1 MKTEQLTVSDPRLLA
16 EFIAPDAMKT
26 FFEKRFEVP
35 PDHLGLLMR
44 NGQFVQAYKG
54 AHFSVGGLF
63 HQIKGLIGGSTSIS
77 LMIADLKT
85 FQQVYDVVAR
95 TRDKVDVNGT
105 VVLDLQI
112 NPEKAQNIIGMM
124 EQRRSLSKADAA
136 VRIKSHAWERVFE
149 AAVSRVNANE
159 VRGNKGLQ
167 DMIQADLMKEC
178 ERVAGDLGLMVRA
191 ASVTWAINEVEK
203 QEAARAAS
211 VRETARLEF
220 EFETLKRDLEREH
233 LTTVMRIDNKQAL
246 DKLGIEN
253 EDDLRRVVLNN
264 EIEFADARET
274 GARIAEMKV
283 LAHEID
289 MLKTERLA
297 KFEGELQQATHD
309 GVDLNLIQGRRREIE
324 RNIEQLDREHAL
336 VLRALERDYDAETR
350 ALARNERRDQREFD
364 REGRK
369 LQLGDDRDE
378 RNALQSENRANRAND
393 REDLKVT
400 REEDRKFGFQT
411 REQELDVAAK
421 ERADRFKGRKDEV
434 DVVDK
439 EEYARMARGREADKI
454 ALEKLKGLA
463 GLEADQE
470 RERLKRRIEEAD
482 ATHDRDMDVRKL
494 EAQREADRL
503 VLGAK
508 MSPEQILAVNAGL
521 SPAVAKVLEEQVKA
535 QAVDKTAQMDLM
547 RQMVEQANRQAV
559 RSEEQARAMFQTG
572 MTGAV
577 GVAAG
582 AGGKGGA
589 AGGIAPG
596 DATVECPKCT
606 RVNPAKAKFCVG
618 CGEQLRK

>member
-1 MKTEQLTVSDPRLLA
+1 MKTEQLTISDPRLLA
-16 EFIAPDAMKT
+16 EFIAPDAMKS
-26 FFEKRFEVP
+26 FFEKRFDVP
-35 PDHLGLLMR
+35 PDHIGLLMR

-63 HQIKGLIGGSTSIS
+63 QQMKGLIGGSTSVS

-85 FQQVYDVVAR
+85 FQQFYEVVAR
-95 TRDKVDVNGT
+95 TKDKVDITGT

-112 NPEKAQNIIGMM
+112 NPEKPQNIIGMM

-136 VRIKSHAWERVFE
+136 LRIKSHAWERVFE
-149 AAVSRVNANE
+149 AAVSRVDANE

-178 ERVAGDLGLMVRA
+178 ERIAGDLGLMVRA
-191 ASVTWAINEVEK
+191 ASVNWAVNEVEK
-203 QEAARAAS
+203 QEAARAAAI
-211 VRETARLEF
+211 RETDRLEF
-220 EFETLKRDLEREH
+220 EFVTLKRDLEREH
-233 LTTVMRIDNKQAL
+233 LTTVMKIDYKQDL
-246 DKLGIEN
+246 DKLGLNN
-253 EDDLRRVVLNN
+253 EDDLRRLVLGN

-309 GVDLNLIQGRRREIE
+309 GVDLTMIQERRRGVE
-324 RNIEQLDREHAL
+324 RNTEQLDREHAL
-336 VLRALERDYDAETR
+336 VLRALERDYDSETR
-350 ALARNERRDQREFD
+350 ALARDERKDDREFD
-364 REGRK
+364 REGRVLLRK
-369 LQLGDDRDE
+369 EDRG
-378 RNALQSENRANRAND
+378 NRLED

-400 REEDRKFGFQT
+400 RGEDRKFGFET
-411 REQELDVAAK
+411 REQELDIAGK
-421 ERADRFKGRKDEV
+421 ERSDRFRGRKDEV

-439 EEYARMARGREADKI
+439 EEYGRMAREREADKI
-454 ALEKLKGLA
+454 ALDKLKGLA

-470 RERLKRRIEEAD
+470 RERLKRRIDEGD
-482 ATHDRDMDVRKL
+482 AAHKRDMDQRKL

-521 SPAVAKVLEEQVKA
+521 SPAVAKILEEQAKA
-535 QAVDKTAQMDLM
+535 QGVDKNAQMDLM

-559 RSEEQARAMFQTG
+559 RSEEQARAMFQAG

-589 AGGIAPG
+589 AGAVAPG

>member
-1 MKTEQLTVSDPRLLA
+1 MKTEQLTISDPCLLA
-16 EFIAPDAMKT
+16 EFIAPDAMKS

-54 AHFSVGGLF
+54 AHFSVGGMF
-63 HQIKGLIGGSTSIS
+63 HQLKGLIGGSTSVS

-85 FQQVYDVVAR
+85 FQHIYDVTAR
-95 TRDKVDVNGT
+95 TKDKVDITGI

-112 NPEKAQNIIGMM
+112 NPEKPQNILGLM

-136 VRIKSHAWERVFE
+136 TRIKGHAWERVFE
-149 AAVSRVNANE
+149 AAVGRVNANE

-167 DMIQADLMKEC
+167 DLIQADLMKEC
-178 ERVAGDLGLMVRA
+178 ERIAGDLGLMVRA
-191 ASVTWAINEVEK
+191 SSVNWAINDVEK
-203 QEAARAAS
+203 QEAARAAAE
-211 VRETARLEF
+211 RETNKLEF
-220 EFETLKRDLEREH
+220 DFVTLKRDLEREH
-233 LTTVMRIDNKQAL
+233 LTTVMKIDYKQDLAKL
-246 DKLGIEN
+246 DLNN
-253 EDDLRRVVLNN
+253 EDDLRRLVLSN

-309 GVDLNLIQGRRREIE
+309 GVDLTMIQERRRVVE
-324 RNIEQLDREHAL
+324 RNTEQLDREHAL
-336 VLRALERDYDAETR
+336 VLRALEREYDRESRGLDRDENRGTARYDRDYGLETR
-350 ALARNERRDQREFD
+350 GLERTEQRDNR
-364 REGRK
+364 
-369 LQLGDDRDE
+369 LQDQGDDRE
-378 RNALQSENRANRAND
+378 R
-393 REDLKVT
+393 REK
-400 REEDRKFGFQT
+400 
-411 REQELDVAAK
+411 ELNTAAK
-421 ERADRFKGRKDEV
+421 EREHGFKGRKEEV

-439 EEYARMARGREADKI
+439 EEYARLAREREADKI
-454 ALEKLKGLA
+454 ALDKLKGLA

-470 RERLKRRIEEAD
+470 RERLKRRIDEAD
-482 ATHDRDMDVRKL
+482 SAHKRDMDQRKL

-521 SPAVAKVLEEQVKA
+521 SPAVAKILEEQAKA
-535 QAVDKTAQMDLM
+535 QGVDKNAQMDLM

-559 RSEEQARAMFQTG
+559 RSEEQARAMFQAG

-589 AGGIAPG
+589 AGAAAPG

>member
-1 MKTEQLTVSDPRLLA
+1 MKTEQLTISDPRLLA
-16 EFIAPDAMKT
+16 EFIAPDAMKS

-54 AHFSVGGLF
+54 AHFSVGGMF
-63 HQIKGLIGGSTSIS
+63 HQLKGLIGGSTSVS

-85 FQQVYDVVAR
+85 FQHFYEVTAR
-95 TRDKVDVNGT
+95 TQDKVDITGT

-112 NPEKAQNIIGMM
+112 NPEKAQNILGMM

-136 VRIKSHAWERVFE
+136 LRIQSHAWERVFE

-167 DMIQADLMKEC
+167 DMMQADLMKEC
-178 ERVAGDLGLMVRA
+178 DRIAGDLGLMVRA
-191 ASVTWAINEVEK
+191 ASVNWAINEVEK
-203 QEAARAAS
+203 QEAARAAA
-211 VRETARLEF
+211 VRETDRLEF
-220 EFETLKRDLEREH
+220 DFVTLKRDLEREH
-233 LTTVMRIDNKQAL
+233 LTTVMKIDNKQAL
-246 DKLGIEN
+246 DTLELNN
-253 EDDLRRVVLNN
+253 EDDLRRLVLSN
-264 EIEFADARET
+264 EIEFSDARET

-297 KFEGELQQATHD
+297 KFQGELQQATHD
-309 GVDLNLIQGRRREIE
+309 GVDLTLIHERRRVVE
-324 RNIEQLDREHAL
+324 RNTEQLDREHAL
-336 VLRALERDYDAETR
+336 VLRALEREYDRESRGLDREENRSTARYDRDYGLETR
-350 ALARNERRDQREFD
+350 GLERTEQRGNRLQDQDDERERRE
-364 REGRK
+364 K
-369 LQLGDDRDE
+369 
-378 RNALQSENRANRAND
+378 
-393 REDLKVT
+393 
-400 REEDRKFGFQT
+400 
-411 REQELDVAAK
+411 ELNIAAK
-421 ERADRFKGRKDEV
+421 ERDHGFKGRKEEV

-439 EEYARMARGREADKI
+439 EEYARIARQREADK
-454 ALEKLKGLA
+454 AARDKLKDLQ
-463 GLEADQE
+463 GLEIDIE
-470 RERLKRRIEEAD
+470 RDRLDRRIKEAD
-482 ATHDRDMDVRKL
+482 AAHQRDMDQRKL

-521 SPAVAKVLEEQVKA
+521 SPAVAKILEEQAKA
-535 QAVDKTAQMDLM
+535 QGVDKNAQMDLM

-559 RSEEQARAMFQTG
+559 RSEEQARAMFQAG

-582 AGGKGGA
+582 AGGKAAPAGGA
-589 AGGIAPG
+589 AAGE
-596 DATVECPKCT
+596 ATVECPKCT

-618 CGEQLRK
+618 CGEQLRR

>member
-16 EFIAPDAMKT
+16 EFIAPAEMKT

-35 PDHLGLLMR
+35 PDHIGLLMR

-54 AHFSVGGLF
+54 AHFSVGGVF
-63 HQIKGLIGGSTSIS
+63 HQIKGMIGGSSSVS

-85 FQQVYDVVAR
+85 FQQFYEVVAR
-95 TRDKVDVNGT
+95 TKDKVDITGT

-112 NPEKAQNIIGMM
+112 NPEKAQNILGMM
-124 EQRRSLSKADAA
+124 EQRRALSKADAA
-136 VRIKSHAWERVFE
+136 LRLQSHAWERVFE

-178 ERVAGDLGLMVRA
+178 ERIAGDLGLMVRA
-191 ASVTWAINEVEK
+191 ASVTWQLNEVEK
-203 QEAARAAS
+203 QEATRAAAI
-211 VRETARLEF
+211 RDTERLEF
-220 EFETLKRDLEREH
+220 EFTTLKRSLEREH
-233 LTTVMRIDNKQAL
+233 QSTVIRLDNKQAL
-246 DKLGIEN
+246 DKLELNN
-253 EDDLRRVVLNN
+253 EDDLRRLVLGN
-264 EIEFADARET
+264 EIEFNDARET

-283 LAHEID
+283 LEHEINL
-289 MLKTERLA
+289 LKTERLA

-309 GVDLNLIQGRRREIE
+309 GVDLTTIHERRRQVE
-324 RNIEQLDREHAL
+324 RNTEQLDREHGL

-350 ALARNERRDQREFD
+350 ALQRNERRDDREFD
-364 REGRK
+364 REGRV
-369 LQLGDDRDE
+369 LQRKEDRG
-378 RNALQSENRANRAND
+378 NRLED

-400 REEDRKFGFQT
+400 RKEDRDYGFDT
-411 REQELDVAAK
+411 RDKELDIAAK

-439 EEYARMARGREADKI
+439 EEYARMARGKEADKI

-470 RERLKRRIEEAD
+470 RERLKRRIDEAD
-482 ATHDRDMDVRKL
+482 AAHDRDMDQRKL

-508 MSPEQILAVNAGL
+508 MTPEQILAVNAGL
-521 SPAVAKVLEEQVKA
+521 SPAVAKVLEEQAKA
-535 QAVDKTAQMDLM
+535 QGADKAAQMDLM

-559 RSEEQARAMFQTG
+559 RSEEQARAMFQAG

-582 AGGKGGA
+582 AGGKGNA
-589 AGGIAPG
+589 AGGAAPG
-596 DATVECPKCT
+596 EATVECPKCT

-618 CGEQLRK
+618 CGEQLRR

>member
-1 MKTEQLTVSDPRLLA
+1 MKTEQLTISDPRLLA
-16 EFIAPDAMKT
+16 EFIAPDAMKS

-54 AHFSVGGLF
+54 AHFSVGGMF
-63 HQIKGLIGGSTSIS
+63 HQLKGLIGGSTSVS

-85 FQQVYDVVAR
+85 FQHFYEVTAR
-95 TRDKVDVNGT
+95 TQDKVDITGT

-112 NPEKAQNIIGMM
+112 NPEKAQNILGMM

-136 VRIKSHAWERVFE
+136 LRIQSHAWERVFE

-167 DMIQADLMKEC
+167 DMMQADLMKEC
-178 ERVAGDLGLMVRA
+178 DRIAGDLGLMVRA
-191 ASVTWAINEVEK
+191 ASVNWAINEVEK
-203 QEAARAAS
+203 QEASRAAA
-211 VRETARLEF
+211 VRETDRLEF
-220 EFETLKRDLEREH
+220 DFVTLKRDLEREH
-233 LTTVMRIDNKQAL
+233 LTTVMKIDNKQAL
-246 DKLGIEN
+246 DTLELNN
-253 EDDLRRVVLNN
+253 EDDLRRLVLSN
-264 EIEFADARET
+264 EIEFSDARET

-297 KFEGELQQATHD
+297 KFQGELQQATHD
-309 GVDLNLIQGRRREIE
+309 GVDLTLIHERRRVVE
-324 RNIEQLDREHAL
+324 RNTEQLDREHAL
-336 VLRALERDYDAETR
+336 VLRALEREY
-350 ALARNERRDQREFD
+350 D
-364 REGRK
+364 RESRG
-369 LQLGDDRDE
+369 LDRDE
-378 RNALQSENRANRAND
+378 NRSTARYDRDYGLETRGLERTEQRGNRLQDQDDE
-393 REDLKVT
+393 RER
-400 REEDRKFGFQT
+400 REK
-411 REQELDVAAK
+411 ELNVAAK
-421 ERADRFKGRKDEV
+421 ERDHGFKGRKEEV

-439 EEYARMARGREADKI
+439 EEYARIARQREADK
-454 ALEKLKGLA
+454 AARDKLKDLQ
-463 GLEADQE
+463 GLEIDIE
-470 RERLKRRIEEAD
+470 RDRLDRRIKEAD
-482 ATHDRDMDVRKL
+482 AAHQRDMDQRKL

-521 SPAVAKVLEEQVKA
+521 SPAVAKILEEQAKA
-535 QAVDKTAQMDLM
+535 QGVDKNAQMDLM

-559 RSEEQARAMFQTG
+559 RSEEQARAMFQAG

-582 AGGKGGA
+582 AGGKAAPAGGA
-589 AGGIAPG
+589 AAGE
-596 DATVECPKCT
+596 ATVECPKCT

-618 CGEQLRK
+618 CGEQLRR

>member
-1 MKTEQLTVSDPRLLA
+1 MKTEQLTISDPRLLA
-16 EFIAPDAMKT
+16 EFIAPDAMKS

-54 AHFSVGGLF
+54 AHFSVGGMF
-63 HQIKGLIGGSTSIS
+63 HQLKGLIGGSTSVS

-85 FQQVYDVVAR
+85 FQHFYEVTAR
-95 TRDKVDVNGT
+95 TQDKVDITGT

-112 NPEKAQNIIGMM
+112 NPEKAQNILGMM

-136 VRIKSHAWERVFE
+136 LRIQSHAWERVFE

-167 DMIQADLMKEC
+167 DMMQADLMKEC
-178 ERVAGDLGLMVRA
+178 DRIAGDLGLMVRA
-191 ASVTWAINEVEK
+191 ASVNWAINEVEK
-203 QEAARAAS
+203 QEAARAAA
-211 VRETARLEF
+211 VRETDRLEF
-220 EFETLKRDLEREH
+220 DFVTLKRDLEREH
-233 LTTVMRIDNKQAL
+233 LTTVMKIDNKQAL
-246 DKLGIEN
+246 DTLELNN
-253 EDDLRRVVLNN
+253 EDDLRRLVLSN
-264 EIEFADARET
+264 EIEFSDARET

-297 KFEGELQQATHD
+297 KFQGELQQATHD
-309 GVDLNLIQGRRREIE
+309 GVDLTLIHERRRVVE
-324 RNIEQLDREHAL
+324 RNTEQLDREHAL
-336 VLRALERDYDAETR
+336 VLRALEREYDRESRGLDREENRGTARYDRDYGLETR
-350 ALARNERRDQREFD
+350 GLERTEQRGNRLQDQDDERERRE
-364 REGRK
+364 K
-369 LQLGDDRDE
+369 
-378 RNALQSENRANRAND
+378 
-393 REDLKVT
+393 
-400 REEDRKFGFQT
+400 
-411 REQELDVAAK
+411 ELNVAAK
-421 ERADRFKGRKDEV
+421 ERDHGFKGRKEEV

-439 EEYARMARGREADKI
+439 EEYARIARQREADK
-454 ALEKLKGLA
+454 AARDKLKDLQ
-463 GLEADQE
+463 GLEIDIE
-470 RERLKRRIEEAD
+470 RDRLDRRIKEAD
-482 ATHDRDMDVRKL
+482 AAHQRDMDQRKL

-521 SPAVAKVLEEQVKA
+521 SPAVAKILEEQAKA
-535 QAVDKTAQMDLM
+535 QGVDKNAQMDLM

-559 RSEEQARAMFQTG
+559 RSEEQARAMFQAG

-582 AGGKGGA
+582 AGGKAAPAGGA
-589 AGGIAPG
+589 AAGE
-596 DATVECPKCT
+596 ATVECPKCT

-618 CGEQLRK
+618 CGEQLRR